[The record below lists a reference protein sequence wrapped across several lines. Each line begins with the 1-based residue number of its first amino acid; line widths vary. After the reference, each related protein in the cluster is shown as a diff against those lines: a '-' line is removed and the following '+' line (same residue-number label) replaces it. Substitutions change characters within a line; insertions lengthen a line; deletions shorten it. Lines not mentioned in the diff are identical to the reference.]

1 MLAVIGAGAMGTAL
15 AVQLHR
21 AGQDVVI
28 LATDHDQPFVDAH
41 RSGSPHPA
49 IGTPYPPVDL
59 HEYGDWDD
67 SLGKAQV
74 VVLAVSTQG
83 VEHTVSDTASKT
95 LPDAVWAVATKGWE
109 ETTLRSAGRLVAD
122 QLGDPK
128 RVVVVVGPSL
138 AAEIAKAVPTAV
150 VCASED
156 HLSVQKVAKLFASP
170 QFRTYVTDDVVGV
183 EVGAALKNVI
193 AIAVGMADGLAGDY
207 GVDAMT
213 NTTAFLFSRGL
224 VEIAR
229 LARAMRGR
237 LETVLGL
244 AGAGDLFVT
253 CLGGRNARFGRLV
266 GGGMSP
272 EEAIAEM
279 QTTVEGYHNARSAAA
294 IAAKYRLDLPIVRS
308 VASVMAG
315 EMRPR
320 EGIEAIFTGTIEEE
334 FNP

>member
-21 AGQDVVI
+21 AGQDVVL

-41 RSGSPHPA
+41 RAGQVHPA
-49 IGTPYPPVDL
+49 IGAPFPPIEL
-59 HEYGDWDD
+59 REHGDWDD
-67 SLGKAQV
+67 ALGKSQV
-74 VVLAVSTQG
+74 VVLAVSTAG
-83 VEHTVSDTASKT
+83 VEHTVEGAAALT

-109 ETTLRSAGRLVAD
+109 ESTLRSAGKLVAD
-122 QLGDPK
+122 VIGDPK

-138 AAEIAKAVPTAV
+138 ASEIANGVPTAV

-156 HLSVQKVAKLFASP
+156 HISVRKVAQLFASP
-170 QFRTYVTDDVVGV
+170 LFRTYVTDDVVGV

-193 AIAVGMADGLAGDY
+193 AIAVGMADGLAGNY

-229 LARAMRGR
+229 LARAMRAR
-237 LETVLGL
+237 TETVLGL

-266 GGGMSP
+266 GAGMSP
-272 EEAIAEM
+272 EDALAEM
-279 QTTVEGYHNARSAAA
+279 HTTVEGYLNARSAAA
-294 IAAKYRLDLPIVRS
+294 LAAKYRLDLPIVRS
-308 VASVMAG
+308 VERVLSG
-315 EMRPR
+315 EATPR

>member
-1 MLAVIGAGAMGTAL
+1 MLAVIGAGAMGTAM

-21 AGQDVVI
+21 AGQDLVI
-28 LATDHDQPFVDAH
+28 LATDHDAPFVEAH
-41 RSGSPHPA
+41 RAGALHPA
-49 IGTPYPPVDL
+49 IGTAFPPVEL
-59 HEYGDWDD
+59 REHGDWADT
-67 SLGKAQV
+67 LGKARV
-74 VVLAVSTQG
+74 VVLAVSTAG
-83 VEHTVSDTASKT
+83 VEDTVRNAVEVA

-109 ETTLRSAGRLVAD
+109 EATLRSAGRLVAD
-122 QLGDPK
+122 ALGDPK

-138 AAEIAKAVPTAV
+138 ASEIANGVPTAV

-156 HLSVQKVAKLFASP
+156 HLSNRMVAKLFASP
-170 QFRTYVTDDVVGV
+170 LFRTYVTDDVVGV

-193 AIAVGMADGLAGDY
+193 AIAVGMADGLADSF

-237 LETVLGL
+237 IETVLGL

-253 CLGGRNARFGRLV
+253 CLGGRNARFGRMV

-279 QTTVEGYHNARSAAA
+279 KTTVEGYHNARSAAA
-294 IAAKYRLDLPIVRS
+294 LASKYRLDLPIVRS
-308 VASVMAG
+308 VARVLEG
-315 EMRPR
+315 EATPR
-320 EGIEAIFTGTIEEE
+320 EGIEAILAGTIEEE

>member
-1 MLAVIGAGAMGTAL
+1 MLAVIGSGAMGTAL

-41 RSGSPHPA
+41 RAGSVHPA

-74 VVLAVSTQG
+74 IVLAVSTQG
-83 VEHTVSDTASKT
+83 VEHTVREAASRT

-109 ETTLRSAGRLVAD
+109 ESTLRSAGRLVAD

-138 AAEIAKAVPTAV
+138 ASEIAKAVPTAV

-193 AIAVGMADGLAGDY
+193 AIAVGMADGLADDY

-272 EEAIAEM
+272 EQAMAEM

-294 IAAKYRLDLPIVRS
+294 IAAKFRLDLPIVRS
-308 VASVMAG
+308 VAAVLAG
-315 EMRPR
+315 EMSPR
-320 EGIEAIFTGTIEEE
+320 EGIEAIFAGTPEEE

>member
-21 AGQDVVI
+21 AGQDVVL
-28 LATDHDQPFVDAH
+28 LATDHDATFVDAH
-41 RSGSPHPA
+41 RAGANHPA
-49 IGTPYPPVDL
+49 IGTPFPPVEL
-59 HEYGDWDD
+59 KEHGDWADA
-67 SLGKAQV
+67 LGKAEV
-74 VVLAVSTQG
+74 VVLAVSTAG
-83 VEHTVSDTASKT
+83 VEHTVRGVIPMT
-95 LPDAVWAVATKGWE
+95 LPDAVWVVATKGWE
-109 ETTLRSAGRLVAD
+109 ETTLRPAGRVVAD
-122 QLGDPK
+122 AIGDPK

-138 AAEIAKAVPTAV
+138 ASEIANAVPTAV

-156 HLSVQKVAKLFASP
+156 HLAVRKVAKLFASP
-170 QFRTYVTDDVVGV
+170 VFRTYVTDDVIGV

-193 AIAVGMADGLAGDY
+193 AIAVGMADGLGDQF
-207 GVDAMT
+207 GVDTMT

-229 LARAMRGR
+229 LARALRGR
-237 LETVLGL
+237 METVLGL

-272 EEAIAEM
+272 ENALAEM

-294 IAAKYRLDLPIVRS
+294 LASKYRLDLPIVRA
-308 VASVMAG
+308 VARVLEGDAT
-315 EMRPR
+315 PR
-320 EGIEAIFTGTIEEE
+320 EAIESILVGTIEEE

>member
-21 AGQDVVI
+21 AGQDVVL
-28 LATDHDQPFVDAH
+28 LATDHDAEFVAAQ
-41 RSGSPHPA
+41 RAGNVHPA
-49 IGTPYPPVDL
+49 IGTPFPPIEL
-59 HEYGDWDD
+59 HESGDWDD
-67 SLGKAQV
+67 ALGKAQV
-74 VVLAVSTQG
+74 IVLAVSTVG
-83 VEHTVSDTASKT
+83 VEHTVRDAAPKT

-122 QLGDPK
+122 VLGDPK

-138 AAEIAKAVPTAV
+138 AAEIANSVPTAV
-150 VCASED
+150 VCASDD
-156 HLSVQKVAKLFASP
+156 HISVRTVAQLFASP
-170 QFRTYVTDDVVGV
+170 LFRTYVTDDVVGV

-193 AIAVGMADGLAGDY
+193 AIAVGMADGLGDAY

-213 NTTAFLFSRGL
+213 NTSAFLFSRGL

-237 LETVLGL
+237 IETVLGL
-244 AGAGDLFVT
+244 AGAGDLYVT

-266 GGGMSP
+266 GGGLSP
-272 EEAIAEM
+272 EEALAEM
-279 QTTVEGYHNARSAAA
+279 KTTVEGYHNARSAAA
-294 IAAKYRLDLPIVRS
+294 LAAKYRLDLPMVRA
-308 VASVMAG
+308 VAAVLAG
-315 EMRPR
+315 EMTPR
-320 EGIEAIFTGTIEEE
+320 AGIESILMGTIEEE

>member
-21 AGQDVVI
+21 AGQDVVL
-28 LATDHDQPFVDAH
+28 LATDHDGAFVEAH
-41 RSGSPHPA
+41 RAGEMHPA
-49 IGTPYPPVDL
+49 IGTPFPPIDL
-59 HEYGDWDD
+59 RQHDDWDD
-67 SLGKAQV
+67 ALGKAEV
-74 VVLAVSTQG
+74 VVLAVSTAG
-83 VEHTVSDTASKT
+83 VEHTVRDAAPLTN
-95 LPDAVWAVATKGWE
+95 PDAVWAVATKGWE
-109 ETTLRSAGRLVAD
+109 EATLRPAGRLVAD
-122 QLGDPK
+122 AIGDPK

-138 AAEIAKAVPTAV
+138 AAEIANAVPTAV

-156 HLSVQKVAKLFASP
+156 HLAVRKVATLFASP
-170 QFRTYVTDDVVGV
+170 VFRTYVTDDVVGV

-193 AIAVGMADGLAGDY
+193 AIAVGMADGLGDQF
-207 GVDAMT
+207 GVGAMT

-237 LETVLGL
+237 IETVLGL

-266 GGGMSP
+266 GQGMSP
-272 EEAIAEM
+272 EEALAEM
-279 QTTVEGYHNARSAAA
+279 KTTVEGYHNARSAAA
-294 IAAKYRLDLPIVRS
+294 LAAKYRLDLPIVRA
-308 VASVMAG
+308 VAGVLDGGST
-315 EMRPR
+315 PR
-320 EGIEAIFTGTIEEE
+320 EAIESILAGTIEEE

>member
-41 RSGSPHPA
+41 RAGEVHPA
-49 IGTPYPPVDL
+49 IGTPYPPIEL
-59 HEYGDWDD
+59 HEHGDWDD
-67 SLGKAQV
+67 ALGKAQL

-83 VEHTVSDTASKT
+83 VEHTVRETAPKT

-109 ETTLRSAGRLVAD
+109 ESTLRSAGRLVAD

-156 HLSVQKVAKLFASP
+156 HISVQKVAKLFASP

-193 AIAVGMADGLAGDY
+193 AIAVGMADGLASDY

-237 LETVLGL
+237 IETVLGL

-294 IAAKYRLDLPIVRS
+294 IAAKFRLDLPIVRS
-308 VASVMAG
+308 VTAVLEG
-315 EMRPR
+315 EMSPR
-320 EGIEAIFTGTIEEE
+320 AGIEAIFAGTPEEE

>member
-21 AGQDVVI
+21 AGQEVVV
-28 LATDHDQPFVDAH
+28 LATDHDAPFVDAH
-41 RSGSPHPA
+41 RAGQPHPG
-49 IGTPYPPVDL
+49 IGAPFPPVELRDHAEWEEPL
-59 HEYGDWDD
+59 
-67 SLGKAQV
+67 SKADV
-74 VVLAVSTQG
+74 VVLAVSTAG
-83 VEHTVSDTASKT
+83 VEHTVREAATAAG
-95 LPDAVWAVATKGWE
+95 PDAVWAVATKGWE
-109 ETTLRSAGRLVAD
+109 EATLRSAGRLVAD
-122 QLGDPK
+122 VLGDPK

-138 AAEIAKAVPTAV
+138 AAEIAKGVPTAV
-150 VCASED
+150 VCASDD
-156 HLSVQKVAKLFASP
+156 HLSVRKVAQLFASP
-170 QFRTYVTDDVVGV
+170 LFRTYVTDDVVGV

-193 AIAVGMADGLAGDY
+193 AIAVGMADGLAATY

-237 LETVLGL
+237 TETVLGL
-244 AGAGDLFVT
+244 AGAGDLYVT

-272 EEAIAEM
+272 EQALAEM
-279 QTTVEGYHNARSAAA
+279 HTTVEGYHNARSAAA
-294 IAAKYRLDLPIVRS
+294 LATKFRLDLPIVRS
-308 VASVMAG
+308 VASALAG
-315 EMRPR
+315 ESSPR
-320 EGIEAIFTGTIEEE
+320 EAIESILVGTIEEE

>member
-21 AGQDVVI
+21 AGQDVVL
-28 LATDHDQPFVDAH
+28 LATDHDQQFVDAH
-41 RSGSPHPA
+41 KAGQVHPA
-49 IGTPYPPVDL
+49 IGAPFPPIEL
-59 HEYGDWDD
+59 REHTDWDD

-74 VVLAVSTQG
+74 VVLAVSTAG
-83 VEHTVSDTASKT
+83 VEHTVQGAAPLT

-122 QLGDPK
+122 VIGDPK

-138 AAEIAKAVPTAV
+138 ASEIANGVPTAV

-156 HLSVQKVAKLFASP
+156 HISVQKVAKLFASP
-170 QFRTYVTDDVVGV
+170 LFRTYVTDDVVGV

-229 LARAMRGR
+229 LARAMRAR
-237 LETVLGL
+237 TETVLGL

-272 EEAIAEM
+272 EQALAEM
-279 QTTVEGYHNARSAAA
+279 QTTVEGYLNARSAEAL
-294 IAAKYRLDLPIVRS
+294 AAKYRLDLPIVRS
-308 VASVMAG
+308 VARVLAG
-315 EMRPR
+315 DATPR

>member
-21 AGQDVVI
+21 AGRDVAL
-28 LATDHDQPFVDAH
+28 LATDHDAEFVEAH
-41 RSGSPHPA
+41 RAGKNHPS
-49 IGTPYPPVDL
+49 IGTPFPPIEL
-59 HEYGDWDD
+59 HEFGDWDD
-67 SLGKAQV
+67 TLGKAQV
-74 VVLAVSTQG
+74 VVLAVSTVG
-83 VEHTVSDTASKT
+83 VEHTVRDTAPKT

-122 QLGDPK
+122 VLGDPK

-138 AAEIAKAVPTAV
+138 AAEIANSVPTAV

-156 HLSVQKVAKLFASP
+156 HISVRTVAQLFASP
-170 QFRTYVTDDVVGV
+170 LFRTYVTDDVVGV

-193 AIAVGMADGLAGDY
+193 AIAVGMADGLADSY
-207 GVDAMT
+207 GVNAMT

-229 LARAMRGR
+229 LARAMRAR
-237 LETVLGL
+237 TETVLGL
-244 AGAGDLFVT
+244 AGAGDLYVT

-272 EEAIAEM
+272 EQALAEM
-279 QTTVEGYHNARSAAA
+279 KTTVEGYHNARSAAA
-294 IAAKYRLDLPIVRS
+294 LAKKYRLDLPIVRS
-308 VASVMAG
+308 VAKVLAG
-315 EMRPR
+315 EMSPR
-320 EGIEAIFTGTIEEE
+320 EGIESVLTGTIEEE

>member
-21 AGQDVVI
+21 AGHDPVV
-28 LATDHDQPFVDAH
+28 LATDHDAPFVEAH
-41 RSGSPHPA
+41 RAGQPHPG
-49 IGTPYPPVDL
+49 IGTPFPPVELRD
-59 HEYGDWDD
+59 HTDWKEPL
-67 SLGKAQV
+67 STAEV
-74 VVLAVSTQG
+74 VVLAVSTAG
-83 VEHTVSDTASKT
+83 VEHTVRDAAAVAG
-95 LPDAVWAVATKGWE
+95 PDAVWAVATKGWE
-109 ETTLRSAGRLVAD
+109 EQTLRSAGRLVAD
-122 QLGDPK
+122 VLEDPK

-138 AAEIAKAVPTAV
+138 ASEIANGVPTAV
-150 VCASED
+150 VCASDD
-156 HLSVQKVAKLFASP
+156 HLSVRKVAQLFASP
-170 QFRTYVTDDVVGV
+170 LFRTYVTDDVVGI

-193 AIAVGMADGLAGDY
+193 AIAVGMADGLAPVY

-244 AGAGDLFVT
+244 AGAGDLYVT

-272 EEAIAEM
+272 EQALEEM
-279 QTTVEGYHNARSAAA
+279 HTTVEGYHNARSALAL
-294 IAAKYRLDLPIVRS
+294 AKKFRLDLPIVHS
-308 VASVMAG
+308 VASVLAG
-315 EMRPR
+315 ESTPQAAI
-320 EGIEAIFTGTIEEE
+320 EGILSGTIEEE

>member
-21 AGQDVVI
+21 AGHDVQI
-28 LATDHDQPFVDAH
+28 LATDFDTPFVEAH
-41 RSGSPHPA
+41 RAGQPHPA
-49 IGTPYPPVDL
+49 IGCAFPPVEL
-59 HEYGDWDD
+59 HTHDGWEDA
-67 SLGKAQV
+67 LGKAEL
-74 VVLAVSTQG
+74 VVLAVSTPG
-83 VEHTVSDTASKT
+83 VEHTTREAAAMAA
-95 LPDAVWAVATKGWE
+95 PDAVWAVATKGWE
-109 ETTLRSAGRLVAD
+109 EKTLRPAGRLVAD
-122 QLGDPK
+122 VLGDPK

-138 AAEIAKAVPTAV
+138 ASEIANAVPTAV

-156 HLSVQKVAKLFASP
+156 HLSVRKVAQLFASP
-170 QFRTYVTDDVVGV
+170 LFRTYVTDDVVGV

-193 AIAVGMADGLAGDY
+193 AIAVGMADGLAPSY

-237 LETVLGL
+237 METVLGL

-272 EEAIAEM
+272 EQAMDEM
-279 QTTVEGYHNARSAAA
+279 KTTVEGYHNARSAAA
-294 IAAKYRLDLPIVRS
+294 LAAKYRLDLPIVRS
-308 VASVMAG
+308 VEKVLTG
-315 EMRPR
+315 EATPR
-320 EGIEAIFTGTIEEE
+320 EAIESVLTGTIEEE